1 MFYSDIERD
10 QVPFICKTLGC
21 RPVASPDHFTPE
33 ALAHVENVD
42 ELPIGT
48 GNNCLKVPLIPLLFL
63 IWLSVYR
70 NRSSIKDCLSSD
82 PIIERKPFGRGKK
95 LKFWPFVNA
104 EIQAERSIHDALCV
118 LRCLVK
124 NRNLVAGGGA
134 VESELALRLGQ
145 RAKEI
150 GGVDG
155 YCLQV
160 KFHSFWWC

>member
-48 GNNCLKVPLIPLLFL
+48 GNNCLKVPLILLLYL
-63 IWLSVYR
+63 ISLSVYR

-95 LKFWPFVNA
+95 LKF
-104 EIQAERSIHDALCV
+104 
-118 LRCLVK
+118 
-124 NRNLVAGGGA
+124 
-134 VESELALRLGQ
+134 
-145 RAKEI
+145 
-150 GGVDG
+150 
-155 YCLQV
+155 
-160 KFHSFWWC
+160 